1 MVLSRGMWYSIVG
14 WLVQWLFFGLRMA
27 DLIQASGIWG
37 ALQSSSFG
45 KGSRTCNLLNTAS
58 MGAQVSMLSLR
69 MPDPQREAHG
79 SPQFQAGT
87 RAGGVGKT

>member
-1 MVLSRGMWYSIVG
+1 MATGDLLATTWFWPYLVPPRDSPERSSPSSRDSSKKRRCNSRHVNRGMWYSIVG

-45 KGSRTCNLLNTAS
+45 LTGI
-58 MGAQVSMLSLR
+58 
-69 MPDPQREAHG
+69 
-79 SPQFQAGT
+79 
-87 RAGGVGKT
+87 